1 MNEKR
6 GAMTTAALLESL
18 TQHNAGNWAT
28 VASVLIALE
37 AVSSVSPEG
46 RSWHDVVAARL
57 TELGHPVSIGHL
69 RKIKRVW
76 RFILSQGCKITTDG
90 CPLGPADMEKA
101 SLLAIETTV
110 RLHDLDPQAG
120 LEALKDCLS
129 GVPNS
134 EIQSRLQSAQASYPE
149 RLSPRQ
155 IGWGTRRKASAT
167 PNPAREAAKVMS
179 LEPMRWWGEMHADP
193 REIEPGTIVPLLVRT
208 PVGVIYVNDAG
219 ICTGGVRSLDNLGK
233 NFDLIESVL
242 AQSSFFD
249 RYWLVVTDET
259 SALLSIFE
267 DVLDYGAVNV
277 GLLLF
282 KEGDL
287 SIKVDIDAPPSFR
300 PRQYLKDAVAGS
312 RWGMGP

>member
-1 MNEKR
+1 
-6 GAMTTAALLESL
+6 MTTAALLESL
-18 TQHNAGNWAT
+18 TQQNADNWAT

-37 AVSSVSPEG
+37 AVSSASPDG

-57 TELGHPVSIGHL
+57 TELGHPVSLGHL

-76 RFILSQGCKITTDG
+76 RFILAQGSKITTDG
-90 CPLGPADMEKA
+90 RPLGPADMDKA

-129 GVPNS
+129 GLPNS
-134 EIQSRLQSAQASYPE
+134 EIQSRLQSAQTTYPE

-155 IGWGTRRKASAT
+155 IGWNTRRKTTAS
-167 PNPAREAAKVMS
+167 PDPALEAATVIE
-179 LEPMRWWGEMHADP
+179 LDPIRWWGPMRSAP
-193 REIEPGTIVPLLVRT
+193 TQIEPGALVPLLVRT
-208 PVGVIYVNDAG
+208 PVAFLYANDGG
-219 ICTGGVRSLDNLGK
+219 IKTGGVRSLDSTGK
-233 NFDLIESVL
+233 NIQTVESIL

-259 SALLSIFE
+259 PSLLTIFE

-277 GLLLF
+277 GLLLL
-282 KEGDL
+282 KEGAL
-287 SIKVDIDAPPSFR
+287 SIKADIDAPSSFR
-300 PRQYLKDAVAGS
+300 PRPYFKDAVAGS
-312 RWGMGP
+312 RWRMGL